1 VKEVK
6 EIFLNRKDRF
16 VLEIEII
23 KKLVEKGN
31 FEKYTFDEEDEQ
43 LFRKIQE

>member
-1 VKEVK
+1 MKEVK